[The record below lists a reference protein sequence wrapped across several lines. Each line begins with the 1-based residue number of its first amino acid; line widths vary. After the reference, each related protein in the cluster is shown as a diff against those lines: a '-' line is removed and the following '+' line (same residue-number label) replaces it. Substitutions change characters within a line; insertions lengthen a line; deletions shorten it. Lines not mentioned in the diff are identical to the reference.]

1 MQRRNAVQLQPLGLF
16 EYAGVGIVDFFV
28 VQADDSR
35 GPSSCRLIKGIF

>member
-28 VQADDSR
+28 VQADDR
-35 GPSSCRLIKGIF
+35 RALLNLVD